1 VSNAAVKYAALVL
14 LLCLGACKGTT
25 AGAPAAQSTTPT
37 TVKPP
42 PKILGIAHMALFV
55 SDLAKA
61 RVFYRDFL
69 GFGEPFALPHPDGR
83 DRIAFVKVN
92 EQQYIELFDEPPRN
106 DGRVYHI
113 SFYTDD
119 APAMRDHLAAL
130 GLPVAAKV
138 GTGKIGNLQ
147 FGVVDPD
154 GHNVEIVQYQPTGWT
169 IRDRGKALPDTRI
182 AARIAHLGVLVGAL
196 APSLKFYGQTLGF
209 QETWRGGPSPRALS
223 WVNMRVPQGR
233 DYLELMLYETLPP
246 PAERG
251 GKNHICLEVPD
262 VARAAAVLERRRART
277 GYNRPIEVKVG
288 VNRKRQANLFDPDGT
303 RVELM
308 EPDTVDG
315 QPAPPSTAPPPR

>member
-1 VSNAAVKYAALVL
+1 MWAVKHAALL
-14 LLCLGACKGTT
+14 LSVFLGACTASKGASPPATP
-25 AGAPAAQSTTPT
+25 APAQRASQ
-37 TVKPP
+37 PP
-42 PKILGIAHMALFV
+42 RILGIAHMALFV

-61 RVFYRDFL
+61 RVFYKDFL

-92 EQQYIELFDEPPRN
+92 DQQYIELFDEPPRN

-119 APAMRDHLAAL
+119 APGMRDHLAAL
-130 GLPVAAKV
+130 GLPVAATV
-138 GTGKIGNLQ
+138 GKGKIGNLQ
-147 FGVVDPD
+147 FGIVDPD

-169 IRDRGKALPDTRI
+169 MRDRGKALPDTRI
-182 AARIAHLGVLVGAL
+182 AVRIAHLGVLVGTL
-196 APSLKFYGQTLGF
+196 APSLAFYGQTLAF
-209 QETWRGGPSPRALS
+209 QETWRGGPSPQVLS
-223 WVNMRVPQGR
+223 WVNMRVPGGR

-246 PAERG
+246 PDQRG

-262 VARAAAVLERRRART
+262 VARAVAVLEQRRAST
-277 GYNRPIEVKVG
+277 GYARPIEVKVG

-315 QPAPPSTAPPPR
+315 KPAPWSTAPPPR